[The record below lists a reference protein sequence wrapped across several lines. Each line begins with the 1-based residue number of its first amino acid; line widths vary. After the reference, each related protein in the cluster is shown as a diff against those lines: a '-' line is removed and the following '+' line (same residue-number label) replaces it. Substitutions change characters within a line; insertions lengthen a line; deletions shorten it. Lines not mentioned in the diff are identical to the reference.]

1 MTKQE
6 YINKFA
12 DAFVQSTIGTPLFPS
27 VMLAQALLEGN
38 AGKSVLAMKY
48 NNHFGIKAG
57 SSWKGPTWFVKTN
70 EHTKNGVQYSTKDH
84 FRVYPSLDAGIRD
97 RNTFLSA
104 PLYKR
109 VLEAKTPEAQ
119 CQALKDCGYATDVLY
134 PQKLVNIIN
143 SYNLK
148 QYDQKKKI

>member
-48 NNHFGIKAG
+48 HNHFGIKAG
-57 SSWKGPTWFVKTN
+57 TSWKGATWYVKTS
-70 EHTKNGVQYSTKDH
+70 EQTKTGVQYSMKDH

-97 RNTFLSA
+97 RNTFLNA
-104 PLYKR
+104 PRYKR
-109 VLEAKTPEAQ
+109 VLEAKTPEMQ
-119 CQALKDCGYATDVLY
+119 CQALRDCGYATDVLY